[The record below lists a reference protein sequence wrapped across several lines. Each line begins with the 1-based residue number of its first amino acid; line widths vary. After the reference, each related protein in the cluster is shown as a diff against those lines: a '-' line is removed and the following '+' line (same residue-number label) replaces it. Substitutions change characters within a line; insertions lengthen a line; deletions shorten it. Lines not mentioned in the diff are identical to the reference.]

1 MAQTKTSDKIGKSIF
16 AAAAVISIISVVAI
30 FGFLIAESIP
40 ALNKIG
46 FFNFL
51 FGNKW
56 APDREATYDQSL
68 TGSYG
73 IAYMIA
79 GTFAATAGAL
89 IIGGIT
95 GFFTAV
101 FLVYYCPKKLKRVL
115 ISVINLLAGIP
126 SIIYGFF
133 GMVFLLPMLA
143 MIAPNDGSG
152 LLATSLVLGIMIMPT
167 VVSLSRTS
175 LEAVPQSYYEG
186 SVALGSTH
194 SRTVFSVM
202 CPAAKSGIFA
212 SLVLGI
218 GRALGETMAVVMVS
232 GNSVAELDGL
242 FSSFRVLTAN
252 IVTELGYAGE
262 VQKGALIA
270 TGLVLLFFVLIINIL
285 FAFISGKVVKKV
297 TVSSGQRK
305 WLSFS
310 WTRRVKSFFA
320 SCAYKIKA
328 PLIGKIVAICAGAVT
343 ALSLAVIIGF
353 IFVQGLPT
361 LISQPQL
368 LYAPFK
374 FGSGEVTLFPSIIT
388 TLETVAL
395 SIVISVPIG
404 LLTAIFINEYASR
417 NFFMRMVRS
426 AIDVLAGIPSIV
438 YGLFGTIVF
447 VPLFSS
453 TVSIAAGTLTIS
465 MMLLPTIVRSTEESL
480 KSVPMSLREGSY
492 ALGAGKVRTIFK
504 TVVPSALP
512 GIMSAI
518 ILSMGR
524 VISESAPFIW
534 TMGSMMKGIPHSI
547 TDSGTTLAVAMYQL
561 AGEGWHRPE
570 AYAAAVVLIVVV
582 LALNFIAELLVSKLG
597 KKLGGKNNG

>member
-1 MAQTKTSDKIGKSIF
+1 M
-16 AAAAVISIISVVAI
+16 
-30 FGFLIAESIP
+30 
-40 ALNKIG
+40 
-46 FFNFL
+46 
-51 FGNKW
+51 
-56 APDREATYDQSL
+56 
-68 TGSYG
+68 
-73 IAYMIA
+73 
-79 GTFAATAGAL
+79 
-89 IIGGIT
+89 
-95 GFFTAV
+95 
-101 FLVYYCPKKLKRVL
+101 
-115 ISVINLLAGIP
+115 
-126 SIIYGFF
+126 
-133 GMVFLLPMLA
+133 
-143 MIAPNDGSG
+143 
-152 LLATSLVLGIMIMPT
+152 
-167 VVSLSRTS
+167 
-175 LEAVPQSYYEG
+175 
-186 SVALGSTH
+186 
-194 SRTVFSVM
+194 
-202 CPAAKSGIFA
+202 
-212 SLVLGI
+212 
-218 GRALGETMAVVMVS
+218 
-232 GNSVAELDGL
+232 
-242 FSSFRVLTAN
+242 
-252 IVTELGYAGE
+252 
-262 VQKGALIA
+262 
-270 TGLVLLFFVLIINIL
+270 
-285 FAFISGKVVKKV
+285 
-297 TVSSGQRK
+297 
-305 WLSFS
+305 
-310 WTRRVKSFFA
+310 
-320 SCAYKIKA
+320 
-328 PLIGKIVAICAGAVT
+328 AICAGAGT

>member
-297 TVSSGQRK
+297 TVSSGKRK
-305 WLSFS
+305 
-310 WTRRVKSFFA
+310 
-320 SCAYKIKA
+320 
-328 PLIGKIVAICAGAVT
+328 
-343 ALSLAVIIGF
+343 
-353 IFVQGLPT
+353 
-361 LISQPQL
+361 
-368 LYAPFK
+368 
-374 FGSGEVTLFPSIIT
+374 
-388 TLETVAL
+388 
-395 SIVISVPIG
+395 
-404 LLTAIFINEYASR
+404 
-417 NFFMRMVRS
+417 
-426 AIDVLAGIPSIV
+426 
-438 YGLFGTIVF
+438 
-447 VPLFSS
+447 
-453 TVSIAAGTLTIS
+453 
-465 MMLLPTIVRSTEESL
+465 
-480 KSVPMSLREGSY
+480 
-492 ALGAGKVRTIFK
+492 
-504 TVVPSALP
+504 
-512 GIMSAI
+512 
-518 ILSMGR
+518 
-524 VISESAPFIW
+524 
-534 TMGSMMKGIPHSI
+534 
-547 TDSGTTLAVAMYQL
+547 
-561 AGEGWHRPE
+561 
-570 AYAAAVVLIVVV
+570 
-582 LALNFIAELLVSKLG
+582 
-597 KKLGGKNNG
+597 